1 MRWSQQISFFSLT
14 LTFSGCQLS
23 FKNFPI
29 FIVFSLI
36 FGRDCFNLF
45 PQLLFFWDQNE
56 PGAQPILLIREEFP
70 SDVYSSFPYSCS
82 VLIFGSPVFFI
93 PAAPCLTLR
102 HHFPHPEKHPLTEE
116 NNISTTTMGVLPSH
130 CDHSI
135 ILSSGKHCWR
145 KNIHC
150 HHFVIASHCFLW
162 KLQVVT
168 LLQGMTANHHHTRS
182 DTAVKGHFEKR
193 KTDFSQ
199 HFSSS
204 KDLEGV
210 YLAHGGV
217 CLAWRL
223 AGRHLHWVP
232 WDWPVAANQRV
243 KKSNKYL

>member
-1 MRWSQQISFFSLT
+1 MFIPLFLILVQFSSLAH
-14 LTFSGCQLS
+14 LCFS
-23 FKNFPI
+23 
-29 FIVFSLI
+29 SLLLPAW
-36 FGRDCFNLF
+36 LF
-45 PQLLFFWDQNE
+45 VITS
-56 PGAQPILLIREEFP
+56 PIL
-70 SDVYSSFPYSCS
+70 
-82 VLIFGSPVFFI
+82 
-93 PAAPCLTLR
+93 
-102 HHFPHPEKHPLTEE
+102 
-116 NNISTTTMGVLPSH
+116 
-130 CDHSI
+130 
-135 ILSSGKHCWR
+135 
-145 KNIHC
+145 KNIRLLRKTTFQQRQWEFFHRIVITVSSCHQENIVEEKNICC

-162 KLQVVT
+162 KLKVVT

-193 KTDFSQ
+193 KSDFSQ

-223 AGRHLHWVP
+223 AGRHFDWVP